1 MRQSPQTEI
10 KMLLTE
16 GGYSEKWLADIRE
29 YQKKHSK
36 LKQSYENTNVER
48 AEDIAKRIFGRRKT
62 A

>member
-48 AEDIAKRIFGRRKT
+48 AEDIAKRIF
-62 A
+62 